1 MFIAVYGF
9 VTYSPYK
16 DWSSWH
22 CKCVKQSYFA
32 VLVAS
37 SFQWN
42 IPSQFEFRCS
52 FFPECRTIL
61 LPMMAEQLESHMSKS
76 EEMSMCADVL
86 TDILDV
92 LWQKEV
98 VSPLFLSF
106 LLFNTFYS
114 LQHTVT
120 FLSWCALFYRPS
132 FSLQY
137 RPLILCCLSFNTSYR
152 VQHTVIFLSWCTLFY
167 RLSFSLQYS
176 PIQMTINSW

>member
-1 MFIAVYGF
+1 MWKLTMNILFHAFAVSLMFIAVYGF

-98 VSPLFLSF
+98 VSP
-106 LLFNTFYS
+106 
-114 LQHTVT
+114 
-120 FLSWCALFYRPS
+120 CFYR
-132 FSLQY
+132 FY
-137 RPLILCCLSFNTSYR
+137 CLILFIAYNTR
-152 VQHTVIFLSWCTLFY
+152 WH
-167 RLSFSLQYS
+167 FSADAHS
-176 PIQMTINSW
+176 STDRHSVCNTDP